1 MTASPYGR
9 ILLQAGSRHTPTV
22 WQLAPFFLHKAKEM
36 EPATTPAPTS
46 MAPMTRKTTIFNDGI
61 G

>member
-22 WQLAPFFLHKAKEM
+22 WQLAPFFLHKAKEVG
-36 EPATTPAPTS
+36 PASILAPTS
-46 MAPMTRKTTIFNDGI
+46 MAPNHYENDHLS
-61 G
+61 